1 MVEQDNEPQSLFR
14 GEGEASDSD
23 TGEDP
28 GPPASALTRR
38 RALVPPKLLTDT
50 ANYDSHDHDHTQTL
64 NGYVLVFSCTTGRRR
79 KKRIKI
85 HKDRKNKKERI
96 RCMMGNVVMGKRLD
110 W

>member
-1 MVEQDNEPQSLFR
+1 MREMKGESLVVEQRDREREEVLVEMKDNEPQSLFR

-50 ANYDSHDHDHTQTL
+50 ANYDTHDHDHTQPL
-64 NGYVLVFSCTTGRRR
+64 NGLSRGGEEVGEERR
-79 KKRIKI
+79 
-85 HKDRKNKKERI
+85 E
-96 RCMMGNVVMGKRLD
+96 D
-110 W
+110 WD